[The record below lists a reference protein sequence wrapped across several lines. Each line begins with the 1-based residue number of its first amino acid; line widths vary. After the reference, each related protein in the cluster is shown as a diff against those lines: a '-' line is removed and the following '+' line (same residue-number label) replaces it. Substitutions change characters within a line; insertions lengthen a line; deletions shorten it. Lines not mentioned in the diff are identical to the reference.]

1 MKVTWTGVKAR
12 YGRPRDDSGTWVNCR
27 LEALQHRERWVTV
40 DPTERKETDSVWI
53 LCGGHFDSPLQLCS
67 HQKISKAGIFSESP
81 NNSLLVRHA
90 PVSLPQTVSPLYGG
104 NVKALSSLNWS
115 IKKKKKLIMCFFQ
128 CIMGP
133 QNWTLFFTPNSASV
147 PPTSSRCYVALKV
160 SSSSILWYTYL
171 NFLPCN
177 HDSTSHSLTG
187 L

>member
-1 MKVTWTGVKAR
+1 MRHYKTTKLYSRSYTHSHRNTNCERHTLMKAMKITWTGMKAR

-90 PVSLPQTVSPLYGG
+90 PVSLPQTVSPLDGSI
-104 NVKALSSLNWS
+104 VKALSNLNWS
-115 IKKKKKLIMCFFQ
+115 I
-128 CIMGP
+128 
-133 QNWTLFFTPNSASV
+133 
-147 PPTSSRCYVALKV
+147 
-160 SSSSILWYTYL
+160 
-171 NFLPCN
+171 
-177 HDSTSHSLTG
+177 TG
-187 L
+187 LQFTFTQTNTDTHRHRNRQLIKNYI